1 MKQLDIKLP
10 EELSKLLQAVREQEQ
25 VRGII
30 SHLVKDKEIMEAS
43 SCVKLTPLSKQECE
57 KYGITQGSNVSLML
71 GMFREKIKDKS
82 SKRVTITDKDIDLGT
97 SYEDFVPT
105 TWNEFF
111 SEDNKCKKN
120 STTSWTNTGNK

>member
-1 MKQLDIKLP
+1 MKGIQLP
-10 EELSKLLQAVREQEQ
+10 EELSKLLQAVRQQEQ
-25 VRGII
+25 VVAII
-30 SHLVKDKEIMEAS
+30 NRIIADADN
-43 SCVKLTPLSKQECE
+43 CVKITPLSEEECA
-57 KYGITQGSNVSLML
+57 KYGITQESNLSVML

-120 STTSWTNTGNK
+120 STTN

>member
-1 MKQLDIKLP
+1 MKQLDIQLP

-25 VRGII
+25 VRAII

-43 SCVKLTPLSKQECE
+43 FCVKLTPLSKQECE
-57 KYGITQGSNVSLML
+57 KYGIERGSNISLML
-71 GMFREKIKDKS
+71 GMFREQIKDKS

-105 TWNEFF
+105 SWAEFF
-111 SEDNKCKKN
+111 SEDNKDAKR
-120 STTSWTNTGNK
+120 TL